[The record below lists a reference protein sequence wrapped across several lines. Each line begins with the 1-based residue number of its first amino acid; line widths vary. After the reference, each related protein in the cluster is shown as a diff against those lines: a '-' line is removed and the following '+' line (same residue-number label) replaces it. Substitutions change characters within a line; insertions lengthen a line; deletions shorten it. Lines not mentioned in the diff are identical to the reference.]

1 MYREL
6 KINSASSYK
15 EHLNKHDVIML
26 NIQEICSKTNVIE
39 DMLDLMQ
46 KRIIKELQMTYHLEG
61 MDLEHLDWA
70 MQDIYNVT
78 DRSFIIL
85 IDEWDCFFR
94 ECQHDIES
102 QKKYLDFLRTWLKD
116 REYVGLVYMTGILP
130 IKKYG
135 SHSALNMYSEY
146 SMTNPG
152 GLDEF
157 FGFTG
162 LEVAKLCHQHGMS
175 FEETKVWYDGYT
187 LGNEQTVISIYNPK
201 SVVEAML
208 HHSFR
213 NYWNMTETYEA
224 LKKYIKMNF
233 DGVKDA
239 IITMLAG
246 GRIEINPGKFKND
259 MISVSGKNDV
269 LTLLVHLGY
278 LTFDLESRTVA
289 IPNKEVSE
297 EYMNAI
303 EDIGWDEVLH
313 S

>member
-1 MYREL
+1 
-6 KINSASSYK
+6 
-15 EHLNKHDVIML
+15 
-26 NIQEICSKTNVIE
+26 
-39 DMLDLMQ
+39 
-46 KRIIKELQMTYHLEG
+46 
-61 MDLEHLDWA
+61 
-70 MQDIYNVT
+70 
-78 DRSFIIL
+78 
-85 IDEWDCFFR
+85 
-94 ECQHDIES
+94 
-102 QKKYLDFLRTWLKD
+102 
-116 REYVGLVYMTGILP
+116 MTGILP

-135 SHSALNMYSEY
+135 SHSALNMFSEY

-175 FEETKVWYDGYT
+175 FEEAKVWYDGYT
-187 LGNEQTVISIYNPK
+187 LGNEQTVVSIYNPK